1 MPIFLLVVAVIFLVS
16 AVKGSQC
23 ELIDLLKS
31 DFSGQNNFILWVLAI
46 VVIVGLGSI
55 KAVKPLSDAFL
66 GLVILV
72 MIVANYKNGHDI
84 VSSFVQQVKN
94 GTS

>member
-1 MPIFLLVVAVIFLVS
+1 MIT
-16 AVKGSQC
+16 
-23 ELIDLLKS
+23 LLKQ

-55 KAVKPLSDAFL
+55 KAVRPISDAFL
-66 GLVILV
+66 GLIILV
-72 MIVANYKNGHDI
+72 IILATYKGGKDI
-84 VSSFVQQVKN
+84 MASFLAQVKA